1 VSLCSIAAESCS
13 HMLAP
18 AMYASILQPCTHPS
32 CSHARIHLCNGWA
45 WCSNQESFQQPL
57 VASNGHPGIER
68 AAAAPHVA
76 PSFQRFDQRHKR
88 LSSSQRTSLVRRSEY
103 VQCSPLTRPLHSAA
117 QAALARVTACV
128 LDRDNADP
136 HSRVTLRLMFPKAQ
150 KQKVMILTL
159 VMWLLK
165 VESQILV
172 HRAANVVQKRR
183 MARWGQF
190 YYVINPW
197 VMAPHVIRGGTSDA
211 SHHHCMHMHVIY
223 LYVCGNS
230 S

>member
-1 VSLCSIAAESCS
+1 
-13 HMLAP
+13 M
-18 AMYASILQPCTHPS
+18 
-32 CSHARIHLCNGWA
+32 
-45 WCSNQESFQQPL
+45 
-57 VASNGHPGIER
+57 
-68 AAAAPHVA
+68 
-76 PSFQRFDQRHKR
+76 
-88 LSSSQRTSLVRRSEY
+88 RRSEY
-103 VQCSPLTRPLHSAA
+103 VQCSPLTRPPHSAA

-190 YYVINPW
+190 YYVLIQLQCCHR
-197 VMAPHVIRGGTSDA
+197 PHVLLDA
-211 SHHHCMHMHVIY
+211 IWVVKAGIAPCI
-223 LYVCGNS
+223 LQL
-230 S
+230 

>member
-1 VSLCSIAAESCS
+1 MPPVTASTAAPPTTAAPSLAYRPILPLLSFALVSLCSIAAESCS

-45 WCSNQESFQQPL
+45 WCSNQESFQ
-57 VASNGHPGIER
+57 HP
-68 AAAAPHVA
+68 
-76 PSFQRFDQRHKR
+76 
-88 LSSSQRTSLVRRSEY
+88 
-103 VQCSPLTRPLHSAA
+103 C
-117 QAALARVTACV
+117 
-128 LDRDNADP
+128 DNADP

-183 MARWGQF
+183 MARWGPILLCDQS
-190 YYVINPW
+190 
-197 VMAPHVIRGGTSDA
+197 MGDGTTCDSGWPLTTTVCI
-211 SHHHCMHMHVIY
+211 CM
-223 LYVCGNS
+223 
-230 S
+230 